1 MSRARAG
8 RRQRVGSEAVDNDID
23 LQARGALRRFWVG
36 ARGFW
41 RGATGW
47 SLIALLT
54 VCVILQLLV
63 QYWLNF
69 WNRDFFNALEA
80 RDSALIWQQ
89 TRLLAELAAASI
101 ALAATAVWGRM
112 TFQRLWRDW
121 LTKGLISAWLDDQR
135 YQRIGLA
142 NGQRQ
147 NAEYRI
153 TEDARI
159 ATDAPIDLA
168 VGLLS
173 SLLSGTAFVFILW
186 SVGGTFEIR
195 LWDAAFRIPGYLV
208 FASIVYASA
217 TTLGMMF
224 IGRNMVRVIERKNQ
238 AEADF
243 KYVVARVNT
252 RTTFEPHKE
261 DASVLA
267 EAQASVIHQWALL
280 CGQYMRTTLVSH
292 GNTLLAPIVG
302 LILCAPNYVNG
313 TVSLGQVTQ
322 SAAAFAAVQGAF
334 NWLVDNYPRLAEWLS
349 SAYRVGVLLDA
360 FDQVDAP
367 LALRPDVSLATTQPN
382 ESA

>member
-1 MSRARAG
+1 MDSDLELRARG
-8 RRQRVGSEAVDNDID
+8 V
-23 LQARGALRRFWVG
+23 LRRFWVG

-41 RGATGW
+41 HGPSSW

-63 QYWLNF
+63 QYRLNF

-80 RDSALIWQQ
+80 RDSARLWQQ
-89 TRLLAELAAASI
+89 TRLLAALAGASI
-101 ALAATAVWGRM
+101 ALAATAVWGRI

-121 LTKGLISAWLDDQR
+121 LTKDLISAWLADQR

-186 SVGGTFEIR
+186 SVGGAFEIR
-195 LWDAAFRIPGYLV
+195 LWNVGFQIPGYLV
-208 FASIVYASA
+208 FASIVYAGA

-224 IGRNMVRVIERKNQ
+224 VGRDMVRVIERKNQ

-252 RTTFEPHKE
+252 RTTFEPHTE

-267 EAQASVIHQWALL
+267 EAQASVVRQWARL

-292 GNTLLAPIVG
+292 GNTLLAPVVG

-313 TVSLGQVTQ
+313 TVSLGEVTQ

-367 LALRPDVSLATTQPN
+367 LAAHPDLSLSPPQSTEGAT
-382 ESA
+382 